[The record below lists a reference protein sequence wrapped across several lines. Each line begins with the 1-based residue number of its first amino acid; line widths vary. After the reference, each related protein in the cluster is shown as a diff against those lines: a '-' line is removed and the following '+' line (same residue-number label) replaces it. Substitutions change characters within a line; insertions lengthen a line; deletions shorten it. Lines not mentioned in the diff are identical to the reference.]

1 MKLTKQQRAELKQK
15 FGGRCSYCGEVL
27 NDRFH
32 ADHVKAIYRD
42 KFCQHGMFKPHHDTI
57 ENLFPSC
64 APCNL
69 FKMTYNIEQ
78 FRHELEMQT
87 ERAKR
92 SSTNYRTALRFGAII
107 ETQKPIVF
115 YFETY
120 PAPEGEKK

>member
-1 MKLTKQQRAELKQK
+1 MKLTKVQRAELKQK
-15 FGGRCSYCGEVL
+15 FGGRCAYCGDVL

-32 ADHVKAIYRD
+32 ADHVEAIYRD
-42 KFCQHGMFKPHHDTI
+42 KFYPSGMFKPHHDTI
-57 ENLFPSC
+57 DNLFPAC

-78 FRHELEMQT
+78 FRYELQLQT

-92 SSTNYRTALRFGAII
+92 SSNNYRTALRFGSII

-120 PAPEGEKK
+120 SAPEGDKP